1 MPKIYAELHDNFM
14 KEFLETSKTK
24 IIGSERLIFAQD
36 KDGFIVPCT
45 LMIKILPSLVDGI

>member
-36 KDGFIVPCT
+36 LQRVR
-45 LMIKILPSLVDGI
+45 